1 MKTHQLTISER
12 LDLCTTMYNQVGSF
26 FSLAMIDYYLQDSI
40 QYKTL
45 LENNEADKD
54 TKDYVYNKLSFIL
67 SKENAVSLKDCLRI
81 LKEYIEKER

>member
-12 LDLCTTMYNQVGSF
+12 LDLCTTTYSQVGSLF
-26 FSLAMIDYYLQDSI
+26 LQDSV

-45 LENNEADKD
+45 LENNEVDKD
-54 TKDYVYNKLSFIL
+54 TKDYVYNKFSFIL
-67 SKENAVSLKDCLRI
+67 SEENAVSLKDCLRI